1 MKQIVLKNEIINNPP
16 KLDPS
21 PFNGEGKTRRYSIV
35 QREWGRARYKTTVKS
50 TVARENT
57 EWFENYKKE
66 VEGQHLFET
75 VGFDV
80 SVRSDNGYLDFV
92 YEADSKEEADEALR
106 YITCQIKNGA
116 VEELKEHDR
125 TGHLW
130 YIVNNECPF

>member
-16 KLDPS
+16 KLDPE
-21 PFNGEGKTRRYSIV
+21 NITRITRYSVV
-35 QREWGRARYKTTVKS
+35 QSEWQKHK
-50 TVARENT
+50 
-57 EWFENYKKE
+57 NY
-66 VEGQHLFET
+66 ET

-106 YITCQIKNGA
+106 YITCQIKNGE
-116 VEELKEHDR
+116 VQELKEHAR
-125 TGHLW
+125 TRHLW